1 MSELDFEMFMNNHME
16 QSSIEPQPPA
26 VISLVDGNPY
36 LSDPNMG
43 LELCSALI
51 AKTEQYGVV
60 HQLQEKIKSLIE
72 NDFLIHTDKDD
83 NTTGAKAYA
92 QLLSWL
98 EQVSEAVSF
107 PQLQQSYTV
116 AVGGSFSAG
125 KTRFL
130 NTVLGCPSLLPTDTT
145 PTTSIPTFLFKGT
158 QDSIDA
164 LNFYGKKT
172 IINEEALK
180 AICHAFSTKY
190 NVTFSHILQL
200 IAVERAE
207 FKYPNLI
214 FLDTPGYSKTDNIT
228 NSEQNTDENIARTH
242 LRTADYLIWLVD
254 NQNGTVPQPDIEFL
268 NSLELQQPVLVV
280 MSKADKKP
288 ESEINKIIKV
298 AKHDLDNAEIDYLDV
313 IGYSAQTDV
322 EISKDKS
329 TLVDFLNKVNEGS
342 QGSTLQWQLNK
353 IFKDYINQYDSKQQS
368 LKLTYAAFNE
378 LIFDEEISSNNKKHL
393 TAMHKKTKAQMDS
406 LFNQKKETES
416 ILEELNELLIDICK
430 KLSVSLSN
438 RPSAIQ
444 FNSIRKK
451 ESVANETESF
461 TFDAIMQGNLSVLSN
476 QANLNELVGRVT
488 KVSAL
493 GVTVSLDLAKGIEIL
508 VMKSVIMKNAQNLT
522 YSDIHIDQPVSVQI
536 INNKKATVTFNF

>member
-1 MSELDFEMFMNNHME
+1 MSDIEILMNGHME
-16 QSSIEPQPPA
+16 ELSIEPQKKSVVSP
-26 VISLVDGNPY
+26 LNENPY

-43 LELCSALI
+43 LELCSSLI
-51 AKTEQYGVV
+51 SKADGFSDV
-60 HQLQEKIKSLIE
+60 HLLQADIKSVIE
-72 NDFLIHTDKDD
+72 HDFLIHTDKDD

-98 EQVSEAVSF
+98 EQLSEAVSF

-172 IINEEALK
+172 AINEEALK
-180 AICHAFSTKY
+180 AICHAFNTKY

-214 FLDTPGYSKTDNIT
+214 FLDTPGYSKTDNIA
-228 NSEQNTDENIARTH
+228 NSEQNTDENIARAH

-268 NSLELQQPVLVV
+268 KSLELQQPVLVV

-298 AKHDLDNAEIDYLDV
+298 AKTDLDNAEIDYLDV
-313 IGYSAQTDV
+313 IGYSAETDI
-322 EISKDKS
+322 EISKNRS
-329 TLVDFLNKVNEGS
+329 TLTNFLCKINEGS
-342 QGSTLQWQLNK
+342 EGSTLQWQLNK
-353 IFKDYINQYDSKQQS
+353 IFNDYINHYDSKQQS

-378 LIFDEEISSNNKKHL
+378 LIFDEEISSNNKKQL
-393 TAMHKKTKAQMDS
+393 TAIHKRTKTQIDS

-416 ILEELNELLIDICK
+416 ILAELNSLLADICK
-430 KLSVSLSN
+430 RINVNLSN

-451 ESVANETESF
+451 QSVSNKAELC
-461 TFDAIMQGNLSVLSN
+461 TFDAIMQGDLSVLSN
-476 QANLNELVGRVT
+476 QANLNELVGRVV
-488 KVSAL
+488 KISAL

-508 VMKSVIMKNAQNLT
+508 VMKSVIMKNTQIVA
-522 YSDIHIDQPVSVQI
+522 YSDIYIDQMASIQI
-536 INNKKATVTFNF
+536 INNKKATVTINF

>member
-1 MSELDFEMFMNNHME
+1 MNFEDLMNSHADVAP
-16 QSSIEPQPPA
+16 SSDTKEKFINNNEN
-26 VISLVDGNPY
+26 SY
-36 LSDPNMG
+36 LADPNKG

-51 AKTEQYGVV
+51 SKSTDFSEI
-60 HQLQEKIKSLIE
+60 HLLQEEIKSVIE

-92 QLLSWL
+92 ELLNWL
-98 EQVSEAVSF
+98 EQVSEAASF

-145 PTTSIPTFLFKGT
+145 PTTSIPTFLFKGDK
-158 QDSIDA
+158 DSIDA

-172 IINEEALK
+172 AIDEEALK

-190 NVTFSHILQL
+190 NVTFSHILQMV
-200 IAVERAE
+200 AVERAK

-214 FLDTPGYSKTDNIT
+214 FLDTPGYSKTDNIA
-228 NSEQNTDENIARTH
+228 NSAQNTDENIARAH

-254 NQNGTVPQPDIEFL
+254 NQNGTVPHPDIEFL
-268 NSLELQQPVLVV
+268 KSLELQQPVLVV

-288 ESEINKIIKV
+288 ESEIEKIIKV
-298 AKHDLDNAEIDYLDV
+298 AKNDLDNAEIDYLDV
-313 IGYSAQTDV
+313 IGYSAQTEV
-322 EISKDKS
+322 EISKTRA
-329 TLVDFLNKVNEGS
+329 TLTDFLNKVNKGS
-342 QGSTLQWQLNK
+342 QGSTLQWQLNNV
-353 IFKDYINQYDSKQQS
+353 FKNYINHYDSKQQS

-378 LIFDEEISSNNKKHL
+378 LIFDEQVSANKKQHL

-406 LFNQKKETES
+406 LFTQKKETES
-416 ILEELNELLIDICK
+416 IQDQLNLLLVDICK
-430 KLSVSLSN
+430 RLNVSLSD

-451 ESVANETESF
+451 ASLKHDTESY
-461 TFDAIMQGNLSVLSN
+461 TFDAIMQGSQSSLSN
-476 QANLNELVGRVT
+476 QANLNELVGKVT

-493 GVTVSLDLAKGIEIL
+493 GVTVALDLTTGIEIL
-508 VMKSVIMKNAQNLT
+508 VMKSVITKNAHNLS
-522 YSDIHIDQPVSVQI
+522 YADIHVGQLATVQI
-536 INNKKATVTFNF
+536 INDNKSAVTLNF